1 MGKPLTLPHGGQI
14 LTTKRGIRDF
24 CRGNVEMIACNAL
37 VFCIAAGPDHPDYVD
52 VLYAASSRLYMLDL
66 LVYQSKDGI
75 VKPGPKWYWKQLFQG
90 FLETPEEAA
99 ERAERLGFSEENKA
113 LLFRQVE
120 HITAL
125 WCGMLSKYGEIAF
138 TYEFAYGADYV
149 IRRKGK
155 LPLRNFP
162 RARGCSSPPITRTS
176 ITGRESG
183 LISTPIFILTIFRR
197 QKRHG
202 T

>member
-37 VFCIAAGPDHPDYVD
+37 VFCIAAGPGHPDYVD

-75 VKPGPKWYWKQLFQG
+75 VKPDARWYWKQLFQG

-99 ERAERLGFSEENKA
+99 ERAERLGFLRKTKHFSSGRWSA
-113 LLFRQVE
+113 SPP
-120 HITAL
+120 
-125 WCGMLSKYGEIAF
+125 CGAGCSRNTG
-138 TYEFAYGADYV
+138 
-149 IRRKGK
+149 R
-155 LPLRNFP
+155 LPLP
-162 RARGCSSPPITRTS
+162 MSSP
-176 ITGRESG
+176 TGR
-183 LISTPIFILTIFRR
+183 TM
-197 QKRHG
+197 
-202 T
+202 

>member
-37 VFCIAAGPDHPDYVD
+37 VFCIAAGPGHPDYVD

-75 VKPGPKWYWKQLFQG
+75 VKPDARWYWKQLFQG

-99 ERAERLGFSEENKA
+99 ERAER
-113 LLFRQVE
+113 
-120 HITAL
+120 ITAL
-125 WCGMLSKYGEIAF
+125 WCGMLSKYGEITF

-155 LPLRNFP
+155 LPPPEFP
-162 RARGCSSPPITRTS
+162 
-176 ITGRESG
+176 ESQG
-183 LISTPIFILTIFRR
+183 LLFPTNYLDFHYWEGIGAHINAHFHFDDL
-197 QKRHG
+197 
-202 T
+202 

>member
-37 VFCIAAGPDHPDYVD
+37 VFCIAAGPGHPDYVD

-75 VKPGPKWYWKQLFQG
+75 VKPDARWYCKQLFQG

-113 LLFRQVE
+113 LLFRQVKR
-120 HITAL
+120 ITAL
-125 WCGMLSKYGEIAF
+125 WCGMLSKYGEITFA
-138 TYEFAYGADYV
+138 YEFAYGADYV
-149 IRRKGK
+149 IRRNGK
-155 LPLRNFP
+155 LPPPEFP
-162 RARGCSSPPITRTS
+162 
-176 ITGRESG
+176 ESQG
-183 LISTPIFILTIFRR
+183 LLFPTNYPDFHYWEGIGAHINAHFHFDDL
-197 QKRHG
+197 
-202 T
+202 